1 MKDPISEKCC
11 KYFNICEFLIEY
23 LLECSELFEVLT
35 RLFKI
40 SFYFSGGK
48 KKLWRK
54 KTYSQHLKCIHNFYN

>member
-48 KKLWRK
+48 KTLEEKNIFTTFK
-54 KTYSQHLKCIHNFYN
+54 IYS